1 MSGRERRG
9 HGVEDGAGLLVLVL
23 FAVLPLV
30 VEEWLV
36 SEIAIYFAYALFA
49 GSLAFVWGHCGLL
62 SLGQAVFFGTGAY
75 AMSLVTLGMVPG
87 AEGVVSTWLG
97 FAAAVIVPAVLA
109 NLIGR
114 FLFLAGGL
122 HGAFFGIVTLAIAFI
137 VERLAINWD
146 YAGGL
151 NGLMNVPPI
160 NTGLNGGGA
169 EVFDAW
175 PLYYTNLAVLAA
187 GVAVLSALMR
197 SRYGLVLRAI
207 RGHEAR
213 TRMLGYDTARYK
225 VSAFT
230 IGAAVAGLAGA
241 LFVTQFGFVS
251 PPLIGFGL
259 SAEVLIWVAVGGRGR
274 LLAACLGAILVRWA
288 ESQFSSLLGEWWLL
302 VLGGVFVV
310 VVMYL
315 PHGLVGEVIVR
326 LERAAGRRTRPS

>member
-1 MSGRERRG
+1 VSKRPERRI
-9 HGVEDGAGLLVLVL
+9 EEGAGLLVL
-23 FAVLPLV
+23 AVLVALPFA
-30 VEEWLV
+30 VEEWLIA
-36 SEIAIYFAYALFA
+36 EIAIYFAYALFA

-75 AMSLVTLGMVPG
+75 AMSFVTLGMVAG
-87 AEGVVSTWLG
+87 AEGIVSTWVG
-97 FAAAVIVPAVLA
+97 FAAAIAVPALLA

-122 HGAFFGIVTLAIAFI
+122 QGAFFGIVTLAIAFI

-169 EVFDAW
+169 EVYDAL
-175 PLYYTNLAVLAA
+175 PVYYVNLAVLAA
-187 GVAVLSALMR
+187 GVLVLTLLIR
-197 SRYGLVLRAI
+197 SRFGLVLKAI
-207 RGHEAR
+207 RGHETR
-213 TRMLGYDTARYK
+213 TRSFGYDTARHK

-230 IGAAVAGLAGA
+230 IGAGVAGLAGA

-259 SAEVLIWVAVGGRGR
+259 SAEVLIWVAVGGRGK
-274 LLAACLGAILVRWA
+274 LLAACLGAILVRTA
-288 ESQFSSLLGEWWLL
+288 EAQFSSMLGDYWLV
-302 VLGGVFVV
+302 VLGAVFVV

-315 PHGLVGEVIVR
+315 PHGLVGEILHR
-326 LERAAGRRTRPS
+326 LERAVSRR